1 MKNIGIFGTPRSGTS
16 WLGHIFNSHPDVAL
30 RFQPLFSYGHKG
42 SLTAHSPAK
51 DIRKF
56 FEDILY
62 TNDAFATMTSEAQ
75 KNYPAFPK
83 SVLPTHIV
91 FKETR
96 YLHIIENMLAQ
107 CSDVKIIGIVRNP
120 LAVLASWMLAP
131 KEFKPEWDIH
141 GEWRRAPNKNQ
152 NRPEEFFGFDKWKES
167 TEAFL
172 RFESQFPQQFLLVR
186 YDELNRAPLDTTRK
200 VFEFCDLKVSDQVD
214 EFLRASK
221 SRHDS
226 DPYSVF
232 RAKAND
238 DRWLGVLPDEIAKQ
252 IISELKHTSLETFLR
267 DGTDIP
273 SLINSSAT

>member
-1 MKNIGIFGTPRSGTS
+1 MSIKNIGIFGTPRSGTS

-75 KNYPAFPK
+75 KNYPTFPK

-107 CSDVKIIGIVRNP
+107 CSEVKIIGIVRNP

-131 KEFKPEWDIH
+131 KEFKSEWDIH
-141 GEWRRAPNKNQ
+141 GEWRKATSKNQ
-152 NRPEEFFGFDKWKES
+152 NRSEEFFGFDKWKES
-167 TEAFL
+167 TETFL
-172 RFESQFPQQFLLVR
+172 RFKSQFPQQFLLVC
-186 YDELNRAPLDTTRK
+186 YDELNGAPLDTTRK
-200 VFEFCDLKVSDQVD
+200 VLEFCDLKVSDQVE

-238 DRWLGVLPDEIAKQ
+238 DRWQGVLPGEIAKE
-252 IISELKHTSLETFLR
+252 IILELQHTPLEIFIQ
-267 DGTDIP
+267 DKTDV
-273 SLINSSAT
+273 

>member
-1 MKNIGIFGTPRSGTS
+1 MPIKNIGIFGTPRSGTS

-42 SLTAHSPAK
+42 RLTTHSSAEEV
-51 DIRKF
+51 RTF
-56 FEDILY
+56 FKEILCSQ
-62 TNDAFATMTSEAQ
+62 DAFATMTSEEQ
-75 KNYPAFPK
+75 KDYPDFQK
-83 SVLPTHIV
+83 SALLTHVV

-107 CSDVKIIGIVRNP
+107 CSDIKVIGIVRNP

-131 KEFKPEWDIH
+131 KEFKPGWDIY
-141 GEWRRAPNKNQ
+141 GEWRRAPSKNQ
-152 NRPEEFFGFDKWKES
+152 NKPEEFFGFDKWKES
-167 TEAFL
+167 TDAFL

-186 YDELNRAPLDTTRK
+186 YDELNRAPLDATRK
-200 VFEFCDLKVSDQVD
+200 IFEFCDLKVSDQVE

-238 DRWLGVLPDEIAKQ
+238 DRWQGVLPADIAKQ
-252 IISELKHTSLETFLR
+252 IIMELQHTPLEIFIQ
-267 DGTDIP
+267 GKTDF
-273 SLINSSAT
+273 